1 MHPEYEN
8 SDQILILN
16 KRELAGENRS
26 FFQRASVLRNRK
38 KMLAFMIHKWTYTN
52 WYVGCNALNHET

>member
-8 SDQILILN
+8 NDQILILN

-52 WYVGCNALNHET
+52 